1 MIGPIAKWIDWSALQ
16 LGYLVRRRKCDGYW
30 LSPRMIND
38 FKRGLYLTFQER
50 RSQLISFMAF
60 EKELSHKSSLM
71 SAVLSALIR
80 IVFLPVSLV
89 VVILYEAHV
98 ILSSRKLGVSATAL
112 APMST
117 RWLQHQLGLRRD
129 EACAKLIKV
138 LPNHSYTGLCAVV
151 FPILLSHRLTGFVP
165 KMFRYPYEGVP
176 PIRHMN
182 SVRVTFVDAA
192 IERYLPGV
200 EQFVELGAGYDT
212 RTLQLQHNLRIRCF
226 EVDLPKTQQ
235 MKRKLLNQCGVDTS
249 GVRFVSANFLTD
261 NWLDNL
267 VKAGFDPQKPTFF
280 LWEGVTYYLSR
291 EAMERTFRTIGT
303 SAPGSVVVFDY
314 ATDANIE
321 AYRRPLGLL
330 AKGYLKA
337 VREPQTFWISSESP
351 VKKSLAA
358 LMQEYGL
365 SLRDQLNFGH
375 ETKRKRSRGGLA
387 AAAVLSD
394 VSKEHT
400 LFQAT
405 TES

>member
-1 MIGPIAKWIDWSALQ
+1 
-16 LGYLVRRRKCDGYW
+16 
-30 LSPRMIND
+30 
-38 FKRGLYLTFQER
+38 
-50 RSQLISFMAF
+50 MAF
-60 EKELSHKSSLM
+60 EKEQSHKYSLM
-71 SAVLSALIR
+71 AALLSGLIR
-80 IVFLPVSLV
+80 IVFLPVWLV

-98 ILSSRKLGVSATAL
+98 ILSSRILGVSATAL

-117 RWLQHQLGLRRD
+117 RWLQHQVGLRRD

-138 LPNHSYTGLCAVV
+138 LPNHSYAGLRAAALPV
-151 FPILLSHRLTGFVP
+151 LLGHRLTGFVP
-165 KMFRYPYEGVP
+165 KMLRYPYEGVS

-182 SVRVTFVDAA
+182 SVRATFVDAA

-212 RTLQLQHNLRIRCF
+212 RTVQLQHDLRIRCF
-226 EVDLPKTQQ
+226 EVDLPKTQR
-235 MKRKLLNQCGVDTS
+235 MKRELLSQCGVDTS
-249 GVRFVSANFLTD
+249 GVRFVSANLLTD

-267 VKAGFDPQKPTFF
+267 AKTDFDPRKPTFF

-291 EAMERTFRTIGT
+291 EAMEKTFRTIAT

-321 AYRRPLGLL
+321 AYRKPLGML
-330 AKGYLKA
+330 AKAYLKA
-337 VREPQTFWISSESP
+337 VRESQTFWISSEPP
-351 VKKSLAA
+351 VKKYLAA

-365 SLRDQLNFGH
+365 SLRDQLDFGH

-394 VSKEHT
+394 LSEKDALDGSTRHG
-400 LFQAT
+400 
-405 TES
+405 